1 MVRRGA
7 IWLLCMCLW
16 DGHGHCGCY
25 NFNTSTLFDTEGWYW
40 ICDITTMNANHMVK
54 IVWTLVKRVV
64 WSQFPRKKVKTGY
77 RSCEPSTC
85 LVATKQITCPG
96 SPWTQSFHATVD
108 PRHAVYRTPLAPL
121 PLEYCQEAWLDE
133 IMGDC
138 TRPWFK
144 WY

>member
-1 MVRRGA
+1 
-7 IWLLCMCLW
+7 
-16 DGHGHCGCY
+16 
-25 NFNTSTLFDTEGWYW
+25 
-40 ICDITTMNANHMVK
+40 MNANHMVK

-144 WY
+144 WLAILMLLSQTVFSDRRCPVDDCEHIIPEGTPILCALY